1 MLSLVCLE
9 ELEMAV
15 LYFIIN
21 LLCLVYLGAALLDP
35 DIPSPVGFVACCTG
49 AGFTSLI
56 ALCVEMRRPPSPV
69 QRVGDCVRAVYVPKA
84 VAVAPEAET
93 LVGRLLVWEAVWR
106 IDKGR
111 NRGDWA
117 MSPRSH
123 DKPDVWVPLKDLIVK
138 ERRKALLFRN
148 P

>member
-1 MLSLVCLE
+1 
-9 ELEMAV
+9 MAV
-15 LYFIIN
+15 LYFVIN
-21 LLCLVYLGAALLDP
+21 LICLAYLGAVALD
-35 DIPSPVGFVACCTG
+35 DKIPSTVGLVALAMG
-49 AGFTSLI
+49 GDFASLI

-93 LVGRLLVWEAVWR
+93 LVGRLLVWEAVWK
-106 IDKGR
+106 IDKGK
-111 NRGDWA
+111 NKGDWA
-117 MSPRSH
+117 MSPRCH
-123 DKPDVWVPLKDLIVK
+123 DQPDVWVPLKDLIVK

>member
-1 MLSLVCLE
+1 
-9 ELEMAV
+9 MAV
-15 LYFIIN
+15 LYFVIN
-21 LLCLVYLGAALLDP
+21 LLCLAYLGAVLLDP
-35 DIPSPVGFVACCTG
+35 DIPSSVGFVALCMG

-56 ALCVEMRRPPSPV
+56 ALCIEMRRPPSPV